1 MFHSTTPDSNLKLS
15 SRIDILLVRVIKG
28 RNQNKNGRTNIMK
41 LVDPSGNEVTSK
53 QNENAQELE
62 KQVSKKVE
70 KMLEPILNKVKLSGA
85 QVPQQQLVQLSSMAH
100 QMLFNRMIYNLIQ
113 KVGIEDIDELLADDD
128 VEELKTEL
136 SNQIQMVD
144 QADLQ
149 DKMKQAQQ
157 KQEQDK
163 PEE

>member
-1 MFHSTTPDSNLKLS
+1 
-15 SRIDILLVRVIKG
+15 
-28 RNQNKNGRTNIMK
+28 MK
-41 LVDPSGNEVTSK
+41 LVDPSGKEVTSK

-70 KMLEPILNKVKLSGA
+70 TLLEPILNKVKLSGA

-113 KVGIEDIDELLADDD
+113 KVGIENIDELLGEDD

-144 QADLQ
+144 QAE
-149 DKMKQAQQ
+149 MQQ
-157 KQEQDK
+157 KMQQQQQQQKDN
-163 PEE
+163 PES

>member
-1 MFHSTTPDSNLKLS
+1 
-15 SRIDILLVRVIKG
+15 
-28 RNQNKNGRTNIMK
+28 MK

-157 KQEQDK
+157 QQEQDK
-163 PEE
+163 PED

>member
-1 MFHSTTPDSNLKLS
+1 
-15 SRIDILLVRVIKG
+15 
-28 RNQNKNGRTNIMK
+28 MK
-41 LVDPSGNEVTSK
+41 LVDPSGKEVTSK

-70 KMLEPILNKVKLSGA
+70 NMLEPILNKVKLSGA

-113 KVGIEDIDELLADDD
+113 KVGIDDIDELLAEDD

-144 QADLQ
+144 QSE
-149 DKMKQAQQ
+149 MKQKMQEAQQ
-157 KQEQDK
+157 KKQQPNK
-163 PEE
+163 PEDKQ